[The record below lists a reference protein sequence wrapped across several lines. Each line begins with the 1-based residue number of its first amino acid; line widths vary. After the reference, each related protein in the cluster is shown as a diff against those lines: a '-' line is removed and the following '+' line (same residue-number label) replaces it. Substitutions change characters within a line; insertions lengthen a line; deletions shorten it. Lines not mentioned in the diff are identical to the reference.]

1 MKANELRAKS
11 DAELGEELMSLRK
24 AAFNLRVQQATGQL
38 NRPSEMKQVRR
49 DIARVKTLINER
61 LINER
66 RGGSQA

>member
-1 MKANELRAKS
+1 MKANELRAKT

-38 NRPSEMKQVRR
+38 NRPSEVKQVRR

-61 LINER
+61 
-66 RGGSQA
+66 RGGSEA